1 MKLDELKIIDWK
13 APEMDYIKYD
23 PKMKDTTI
31 YEKSIYMNYP
41 NSTIKSKSERMFEF
55 FCENN
60 ENIKWFYK
68 NGESSN
74 DYFSIVYI
82 DAVNHKWHFYPDFI
96 ICDKNNNDIP
106 ICLSDLFRC

>member
-1 MKLDELKIIDWK
+1 MLTS

-55 FCENN
+55 LLNLEKRRLLC
-60 ENIKWFYK
+60 
-68 NGESSN
+68 
-74 DYFSIVYI
+74 
-82 DAVNHKWHFYPDFI
+82 
-96 ICDKNNNDIP
+96 
-106 ICLSDLFRC
+106 